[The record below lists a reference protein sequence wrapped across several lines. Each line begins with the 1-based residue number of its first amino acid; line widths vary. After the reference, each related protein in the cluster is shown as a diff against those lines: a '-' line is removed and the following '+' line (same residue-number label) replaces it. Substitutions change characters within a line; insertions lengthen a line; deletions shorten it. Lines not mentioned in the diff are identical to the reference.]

1 MRAEAFSLG
10 LGLFWNRYTGLAYT
24 AVGVIIK
31 LVQRIH
37 IPSLAPF
44 AVKVAAIVLKRVK
57 VLRHSLH
64 QLFETR
70 VRLWAGLEIF
80 QQFWK
85 FSRSCWQQW
94 PFLFAQTFPIE
105 PLEPSVG
112 NHLLESVR
120 EFVCAVGSTSDPALR
135 PSQQTGQKVNAF
147 TR

>member
-70 VRLWAGLEIF
+70 VRLWAG
-80 QQFWK
+80 
-85 FSRSCWQQW
+85 
-94 PFLFAQTFPIE
+94 PIATDQ
-105 PLEPSVG
+105 LVKPS
-112 NHLLESVR
+112 
-120 EFVCAVGSTSDPALR
+120 T
-135 PSQQTGQKVNAF
+135 NAI
-147 TR
+147 TDRNTKLT